1 MPFALSKTQQLQATQ
16 AMSVQG
22 KRSVAAGATL
32 SAAKA
37 TATATATAIAIAIA
51 ASTTTV
57 TATGTGASEVVA
69 VAGRLAR
76 RWKTRRRVA
85 GRLLVVKIA
94 AWLAAVAVL
103 GFHAR
108 VEAGLGVALRFT
120 RRAGELRVARLSAL
134 WVACILA
141 GLSGVGCAR
150 ATAEVAAAAIPTV
163 AAIRATTGRAPA
175 ASTACIGAIPV
186 TTTRTTAVTT

>member
-37 TATATATAIAIAIA
+37 TATTIA
-51 ASTTTV
+51 ASTTTA
-57 TATGTGASEVVA
+57 TATRTGASEVVA

-108 VEAGLGVALRFT
+108 VEAGLSVALRFT
-120 RRAGELRVARLSAL
+120 RRAGGLRVARLSAL
-134 WVACILA
+134 WVARILA

-175 ASTACIGAIPV
+175 ASTACVGAIPV